1 MEIYKLEPTYHN
13 RMQLRIAY
21 LCGTIGWGGLEM
33 NQLRNASRMMNRGHF
48 VQIYAQENSP
58 IAKSTRENNLP
69 LIEIKAHKNH
79 YDFLRAWQLYQILKS
94 NSIEHLIIRATFDQS
109 IAASVAFLSKGKIKV
124 HFFMEMDFE
133 SPKKQFFRTW
143 RYSFFTSWN
152 CPLEYLKNQVLKN
165 TNCNPNKIKVIPSGL
180 DLTILTRVDKD
191 TARTELKLPQEKFIF
206 GIVGRIDKKK
216 GQLLALEAMMKC
228 NFNDFHL
235 CIVGNPTFNEND
247 SYLIEIKN
255 FTRKNSLENRV
266 HLLPNQSNVSTVFSA
281 FDWTILPSDSET
293 FGMVTIESMAL
304 GVPALGSRAGG
315 TIELVDNLKNG
326 LLFETK
332 NSIDLAKKMDLILDG
347 KIQLNRQEIVESVK
361 KFDHHSVCEMV
372 EKLLLS

>member
-1 MEIYKLEPTYHN
+1 
-13 RMQLRIAY
+13 MQLRIAY
-21 LCGTIGWGGLEM
+21 LCGTMGWGGLEM
-33 NQLRNASRMMNRGHF
+33 NQLRIASWMMERGHF
-48 VQIYAQENSP
+48 VQIYAQKNSP
-58 IAKSTRENNLP
+58 IAKATIENKIP

-124 HFFMEMDFE
+124 HFFMEMDFG
-133 SPKKQFFRTW
+133 SPKKQFFRTL

-152 CPLEYLKNQVLKN
+152 CPLEYLKNQVLNN
-165 TNCNPNKIKVIPSGL
+165 TNCNPNKVNVIPSGL
-180 DLTILTRVDKD
+180 DLTKLTRVDKN
-191 TARTELKLPQEKFIF
+191 TARSELKLPQEKFIF
-206 GIVGRIDKKK
+206 GIVGRIDAKK
-216 GQLLALEAMMKC
+216 GQILALEALMKST
-228 NFNDFHL
+228 FNDFHL
-235 CIVGNPTFNEND
+235 CIIGDPTYNEND

-255 FTRKNSLENRV
+255 FIRINSLENRV
-266 HLLPNQSNVSTVFSA
+266 HLLPNQSDVSVVFSA
-281 FDWTILPSDSET
+281 LDWTILPSDSET

-304 GVPALGSRAGG
+304 GIPVLGSRAGG
-315 TIELVDNLKNG
+315 TNELVNNLKNG

-332 NSIDLAKKMDLILDG
+332 NSIDLAKKLDMILSG
-347 KIQLNRQEIVESVK
+347 EIKLNHQEINESVQ

>member
-1 MEIYKLEPTYHN
+1 
-13 RMQLRIAY
+13 MQLRIAY
-21 LCGTIGWGGLEM
+21 LCGTMGWGGLEM
-33 NQLRNASRMMNRGHF
+33 NQLRIASWMMERGHF
-48 VQIYAQENSP
+48 VQIYAQKNSP
-58 IAKSTRENNLP
+58 IAKATIENKIP

-124 HFFMEMDFE
+124 HFFMEMDFG
-133 SPKKQFFRTW
+133 SPKKQFFRTL

-152 CPLEYLKNQVLKN
+152 CPLEYLKNQVLNN
-165 TNCNPNKIKVIPSGL
+165 TNCNPNKVNVIPSGL
-180 DLTILTRVDKD
+180 DLTKLIRVEKKL
-191 TARTELKLPQEKFIF
+191 ARLELNLPQEKFIF

-216 GQLLALEAMMKC
+216 GQLLALEAMIKC

-235 CIVGNPTFNEND
+235 CIVGDPTYNEND
-247 SYLIEIKN
+247 KYLLEIKN
-255 FTRKNSLENRV
+255 FSRKNSLEKIV
-266 HLLPNQSNVSTVFSA
+266 HLLPNQSNVSAVFSA
-281 FDWTILPSDSET
+281 LDWMILPSYSET

-304 GVPALGSRAGG
+304 GVPVLGSMAGG
-315 TIELVDNLKNG
+315 TIELVDSLKNG

-332 NSIDLAKKMDLILDG
+332 NSDDLAKKMDLILDG
-347 KIQLNRQEIVESVK
+347 KIQLNRQEIVESVQ

>member
-1 MEIYKLEPTYHN
+1 
-13 RMQLRIAY
+13 MQLRIAY
-21 LCGTIGWGGLEM
+21 LCGTMGWGGLEM
-33 NQLRNASRMMNRGHF
+33 NQLRNASWMMERGHF
-48 VQIYAQENSP
+48 VQIYAQKNSP
-58 IAKSTRENNLP
+58 IAKATIENKIP

-124 HFFMEMDFE
+124 HFFMEMDFG
-133 SPKKQFFRTW
+133 SPKKQFFRTL

-152 CPLEYLKNQVLKN
+152 CPLEYLKNQVLNN
-165 TNCNPNKIKVIPSGL
+165 TNCNPNKVNVIPSGL
-180 DLTILTRVDKD
+180 DLTKLTRVDKN
-191 TARTELKLPQEKFIF
+191 TARSELKLPQEKFIF
-206 GIVGRIDKKK
+206 GIVGRIDAKK
-216 GQLLALEAMMKC
+216 GQILALEALMKST
-228 NFNDFHL
+228 FNDFHL
-235 CIVGNPTFNEND
+235 CIIGDPTYNENN

-255 FTRKNSLENRV
+255 FIRINSLENRV
-266 HLLPNQSNVSTVFSA
+266 HLLPNQSDVSVVFSA
-281 FDWTILPSDSET
+281 LDWTILPSDSET

-304 GVPALGSRAGG
+304 GIPVLGSRAGG
-315 TIELVDNLKNG
+315 TNELVNNLKNG

-332 NSIDLAKKMDLILDG
+332 NSIDLAKKLDMILSG
-347 KIQLNRQEIVESVK
+347 EIKLNHQEIIESVQ